1 MASKEKTEAGAVEKS
16 PKAKGDKPGKAAP
29 PAAAVAPAAATAP
42 AAKPAA
48 KPAKPKI
55 PKLAAKNKS
64 RLPRKEK
71 KAQQKLAAAKGK

>member
-1 MASKEKTEAGAVEKS
+1 MASKEKTEAGAVEKA

-29 PAAAVAPAAATAP
+29 PAAATAP